1 MLRELRIEN
10 LLLIERAELR
20 FGEGLNAITGETGA
34 GKTVLAHSLD
44 LLLGGRPRS
53 AVVRPGAEEAWVE
66 GTFDLPAGLRDDPE
80 LAELA
85 ERLPPE
91 EEVTLAR
98 RVSASSGRSA
108 AFIAGRSATAADLR
122 ALGSRLLA
130 FYGQHEHRK
139 LTLTAAQG
147 EILDAFAGPEHLALR
162 SEYREAHA
170 RVGALERE
178 RAELEER
185 EGARE
190 RDIDLLRFELGE
202 IEEAAIEPGEHDRL
216 AADRDRLRHVEGLRE
231 AAAISLL
238 ALAGGE
244 EGGGASAA
252 AAEAEGAVGRVA
264 GVDPALDAL
273 AERVAALGVEL
284 SDVAGE
290 LRSYAEGLEAD
301 PGALEAAEERL
312 AVIERLLRKHGG
324 TEESLLAHADECRE
338 RLASLE
344 RADERRAELDSALAA
359 AEAERAKLG
368 ERLSAGRAEA
378 APRLEAEVAGALA
391 DLAMDGARLEVA
403 LEPLPGG
410 YGHAGAETVE
420 LRVATNPGM
429 PMAPLREAASGGE
442 LSRVML
448 ALAGLGRAGEVST
461 LVFDE
466 IDAGVGGQVARR
478 VGERL
483 RALGEG
489 RQIVC
494 ITHLAQVASLAS
506 THFRVEKHAEGEATV
521 ATVEAVS
528 GDGQLAEIVRM
539 LGAGEGD
546 EAAARHARELLAA

>member
-66 GTFDLPAGLRDDPE
+66 GTFDLPAGLRGDPE

-147 EILDAFAGPEHLALR
+147 EILDAFAGAEHLELR
-162 SEYREAHA
+162 SAYRDAHG
-170 RVGALERE
+170 RVTALERE

-202 IEEAAIEPGEHDRL
+202 IEEAAIEPGEHGSL
-216 AADRDRLRHVEGLRE
+216 TADRDRLRHVEGLRE
-231 AAAISLL
+231 AAAVSLL

-244 EGGGASAA
+244 EGGGAAA
-252 AAEAEGAVGRVA
+252 SAAEAEGAIARVA

-273 AERVAALGVEL
+273 AERVTALGVEL
-284 SDVAGE
+284 SDVAAE
-290 LRSYAEGLEAD
+290 LRSYSEGIEAD

-312 AVIERLLRKHGG
+312 AVIDRLLRKHGG
-324 TEESLLAHADECRE
+324 TEESLLAHAGGCRE
-338 RLASLE
+338 RLAALE
-344 RADERRAELDSALAA
+344 RADERRTELDADLAA
-359 AEAERAKLG
+359 AAAERAKLG
-368 ERLSAGRAEA
+368 RRLSAGRAEA
-378 APRLEAEVAGALA
+378 APRLEAEVAEALA

-410 YGHAGAETVE
+410 YGHAGAETIE

-489 RQIVC
+489 RQVVC
-494 ITHLAQVASLAS
+494 ITHLAQVASLAA

-546 EAAARHARELLAA
+546 EAAARHARDLLAA

>member
-20 FGEGLNAITGETGA
+20 FGPGLNAITGETGA

-44 LLLGGRPRS
+44 MLLGGRPRS

-66 GTFDLPAGLRDDPE
+66 GTFDLPASLRDDPD
-80 LAELA
+80 LAELS
-85 ERLPPE
+85 ERLPAE
-91 EEVTLAR
+91 DEVTLAR

-108 AFIAGRSATAADLR
+108 AFIAGRAATAADLR

-139 LTLTAAQG
+139 LTLSAAQA
-147 EILDAFAGPEHLALR
+147 EVLDAFAGPDHLALR
-162 SEYREAHA
+162 AAYREAHA

-178 RAELEER
+178 REELEAR

-202 IEEAAIEPGEHDRL
+202 IDEAAIEPGEHERL
-216 AADRDRLRHVEGLRE
+216 TADRDRLRHVEGLRE

-252 AAEAEGAVGRVA
+252 VAEAEAALGRA
-264 GVDPALDAL
+264 GGVDPALDAL
-273 AERVAALGVEL
+273 TERTIALGVEIADL
-284 SDVAGE
+284 AAE
-290 LRSYAEGLEAD
+290 LRSYGEGIEAD

-312 AVIERLLRKHGG
+312 ATIDRLLRKHGG
-324 TEESLLAHADECRE
+324 SEEGVLAHAGECRA
-338 RLASLE
+338 RLEELE
-344 RADERRAELDSALAA
+344 RASERREELDAAVEAARGEREKLAA
-359 AEAERAKLG
+359 KLTK
-368 ERLSAGRAEA
+368 GRREA
-378 APRLEAEVAGALA
+378 APRLEAEVASVLA
-391 DLAMDGARLEVA
+391 ELAMDGARLEAGLV
-403 LEPLPGG
+403 PHPDG
-410 YGHAGAETVE
+410 YGASGAEIVE

-429 PMAPLREAASGGE
+429 PIAPLGEAASGGE

-448 ALAGLGRAGEVST
+448 ALAGLGPSEQVGT

-489 RQIVC
+489 RQVVC

-506 THFRVEKHAEGEATV
+506 THFRVEKTSAEDATV
-521 ATVEAVS
+521 ASVEAVA
-528 GDGQLAEIVRM
+528 GEDQLAEIVRM
-539 LGAGEGD
+539 LGGSAGD
-546 EAAARHARELLAA
+546 EAASRHARELLAA